1 MVPSGQINIIKPM
14 RNNQRKNHQYMLNNC
29 GNAVATF
36 GISPM
41 HGEIH
46 LARVV
51 YALKRNLIT

>member
-1 MVPSGQINIIKPM
+1 M
-14 RNNQRKNHQYMLNNC
+14 RNNQRKNHQYLLNNC

-41 HGEIH
+41 HGETH